1 VPDLSPIKAS
11 FSPKC
16 QKEADLRSF
25 SLGTRIALIVLT
37 GTLATVAAVLFIAY
51 SALVNDFETLLT
63 NQQRYETSRIAA
75 NVDQKLQTRINVLA
89 AAANTLTDGS
99 GLYPIQEIAR
109 LINRRHR
116 LNAIFPGGV
125 VVLNEQGTAI
135 YESLHVPNRLGT
147 NYADRPHIQRAR
159 NTREIM
165 ISRPIMGRTTHVPLI
180 SFVAPIESDDGDLLG
195 FMLGTLTLGRAGIIP
210 PDILESAKND
220 ETEFNVIDTHNFLY
234 VEGGPPQNGR
244 IQSLPAPGESPLID
258 AALSGISFGRIQD
271 SSGKELIYATSH
283 LQRVGWLFIRAVP
296 YEWATAPARASFFR
310 FFTASLGIAVLIAII
325 SFVLSRSATAPLDRI
340 TRKIEIM
347 IKNPSGASRLSPKGP
362 PEVRNLAQAF
372 NRLMDERDAIS
383 KMKGDFVS
391 NVSHELRTP
400 LTSINGALRL
410 IDSGAAGPLPERAR
424 EMNKLALRNG
434 QRLQLL
440 ISDLLDFSKLSA
452 GKFTVTLQPVSLLPV
467 IQAAV
472 AGNEAMAQEYSV
484 SLTGTCEPD
493 LVVIAD
499 EHRLRQVLDNFISN
513 AIKFSPEAGQITLHV
528 ERTSQN
534 QARIIVHDEGKGVP
548 EQFAHRLFERFAQA
562 EEGTTRTAGGTGLGL
577 AICRDLITLMRGRIG
592 YFYHEGANFWV
603 ELAVAGQ
610 EAGGNHEDA

>member
-1 VPDLSPIKAS
+1 M
-11 FSPKC
+11 
-16 QKEADLRSF
+16 RSF

-51 SALVNDFETLLT
+51 SALIDDFETLLT
-63 NQQRYETSRIAA
+63 NQQRYETNRIAA
-75 NVDQKLQTRINVLA
+75 NVDQKLQTRINVLNG
-89 AAANTLTDGS
+89 AANTLTDGTR
-99 GLYPIQEIAR
+99 LYSRQEIAR
-109 LINRRHR
+109 LINRQEQ
-116 LNAIFPGGV
+116 LNKVFPGGV
-125 VVLNEQGTAI
+125 LVLNEQGTAI
-135 YESLHVPNRLGT
+135 YESLYVPGRVGT
-147 NYADRPHIQRAR
+147 NYADRPHIQRAK
-159 NTREIM
+159 NTRQII

-195 FMLGTLTLGRAGIIP
+195 FILGTLTLGKAGIIP
-210 PDILESAKND
+210 PDILKNATID
-220 ETEFNVIDTHNFLY
+220 DTEFNVVDTHNFLY

-244 IQSLPAPGESPLID
+244 IQPLPAPGESPLID
-258 AALSGISFGRIQD
+258 AALSGISFGRVKDNQ
-271 SSGKELIYATSH
+271 GKELIYATSH

-296 YEWATAPARASFFR
+296 YEWATAPARASFLR
-310 FFTASLGIAVLIAII
+310 FFSASLGIAVLIAIV
-325 SFVLSRSATAPLDRI
+325 SFLLSRSATAPLDRI
-340 TRKIEIM
+340 TRKIETM
-347 IKNPSGASRLSPKGP
+347 IRNPSGASRLSLKGP
-362 PEVRNLAQAF
+362 PEVSNLALAF

-383 KMKGDFVS
+383 NMKEHFVS

-472 AGNEAMAQEYSV
+472 AGNEAMAHEYSV
-484 SLTGTCEPD
+484 SLAGSCEPD
-493 LVVIAD
+493 LLVIAD
-499 EHRLRQVLDNFISN
+499 EHRLRQILDNFISN
-513 AIKFSPEAGQITLHV
+513 AIKFSPEGGKITLHV
-528 ERTSQN
+528 ERADKN
-534 QARIIVHDEGKGVP
+534 QARIIVQDEGKGVP

-562 EEGTTRTAGGTGLGL
+562 EEGTTRATGGTGLGL
-577 AICRDLITLMRGRIG
+577 AICRDLITLMHGRIG
-592 YFYHEGANFWV
+592 YYYKEGANFWI